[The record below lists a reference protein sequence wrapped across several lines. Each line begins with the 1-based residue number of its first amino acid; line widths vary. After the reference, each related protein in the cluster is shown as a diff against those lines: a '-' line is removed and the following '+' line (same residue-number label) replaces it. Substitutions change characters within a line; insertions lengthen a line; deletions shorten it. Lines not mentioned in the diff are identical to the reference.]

1 MRLPPETRRQIAALW
16 ELEAEW
22 LVRYAMVRTGE
33 DQSAAED
40 LVQTAFL
47 AAAVQWSSLVDRT
60 DDERRNWLRS
70 VVHHKWVDGIRRSRK
85 LERLDTE
92 ERERYAGR
100 GPDLVDVV
108 LARADLE
115 CCLEVIRNLPERR
128 RQIAVLFFI
137 EQYSAARIAYL
148 LDLQPSG
155 VRKHIAKARAA
166 LREAVKPVGTGEA
179 EELPPREQ
187 KEEQA

>member
-16 ELEAEW
+16 EQEAEW
-22 LVRYAMVRTGE
+22 LVRYAVVRTGE
-33 DQSAAED
+33 DQPAAED
-40 LVQTAFL
+40 LVQMAFL
-47 AAAVQWSSLVDRT
+47 AAAVQWNSLIDRT

-70 VVHHKWVDGIRRSRK
+70 VVHHKWVDGIRRSRR

-92 ERERYAGR
+92 EREKYASR

-115 CCLEVIRNLPERR
+115 RCWEVIRSLPQRR

-137 EQYSAARIAYL
+137 EQYSVARIAYL

-155 VRKHIAKARAA
+155 VRKHVSLARTA
-166 LREAVKPVGTGEA
+166 LRKAVKPVGTQEA
-179 EELPPREQ
+179 EVLPSREQ
-187 KEEQA
+187 EEEQA

>member
-1 MRLPPETRRQIAALW
+1 MRLPPATRRQIAALW
-16 ELEAEW
+16 EQEAEW
-22 LVRYAMVRTGE
+22 LLRYAVIRTGE
-33 DQSAAED
+33 NRSAAED

-47 AAAVQWSSLVDRT
+47 AAAVQWPSLIDRT

-70 VVHHKWVDGIRRSRK
+70 VVHHKWVDGIRRARK

-92 ERERYAGR
+92 EREKYASR

-115 CCLEVIRNLPERR
+115 RCWEVIRSLPERR

-137 EQYSAARIAYL
+137 EQYSVARIAFL
-148 LDLQPSG
+148 LGLQPSG
-155 VRKHIAKARAA
+155 VRKHVSKARAA
-166 LREAVKPVGTGEA
+166 LRAAVKPVGAAEA
-179 EELPPREQ
+179 EALPPREQ

>member
-1 MRLPPETRRQIAALW
+1 
-16 ELEAEW
+16 
-22 LVRYAMVRTGE
+22 
-33 DQSAAED
+33 
-40 LVQTAFL
+40 
-47 AAAVQWSSLVDRT
+47 
-60 DDERRNWLRS
+60 
-70 VVHHKWVDGIRRSRK
+70 
-85 LERLDTE
+85 
-92 ERERYAGR
+92 
-100 GPDLVDVV
+100 VDVV

-148 LDLQPSG
+148 LGLQPSG